1 MALALNVFRTYT
13 ADVTTTLSTVYTT
26 PAGYTGIV
34 LLAQITNTTLA
45 THTVTVVLTKSGS
58 DTELVKDY
66 DVPGR
71 DALSPLTGRLVIE
84 TGDSLK
90 ISASANST
98 FKLVLSILES
108 ANG

>member
-13 ADVTTTLSTVYTT
+13 AAVTTSLSTIYTT

-34 LLAQITNTTLA
+34 LLAQVTNITSTA
-45 THTVTVVLTKSGS
+45 GTVTVIITRSGS

-66 DVPGR
+66 DVPGK
-71 DALSPLTGRLVIE
+71 DAFSPLTGRLVIE
-84 TGDSLK
+84 PGESLK
-90 ISASANST
+90 ISANANNT
-98 FKLVLSILES
+98 FKIVLSVLET